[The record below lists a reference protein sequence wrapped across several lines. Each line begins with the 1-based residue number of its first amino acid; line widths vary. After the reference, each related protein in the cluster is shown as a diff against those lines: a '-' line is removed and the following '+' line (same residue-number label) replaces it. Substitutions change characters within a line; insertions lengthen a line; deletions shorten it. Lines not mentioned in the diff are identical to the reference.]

1 VSDQKWWVG
10 QAAYPHGRLGGL
22 KVPDQIN
29 RMIERFLEISNLRL
43 PDAAEVGA
51 S

>member
-1 VSDQKWWVG
+1 VVG
-10 QAAYPHGRLGGL
+10 WTGAHPHGRLGGL

-29 RMIERFLEISNLRL
+29 FLIERFLEISNLRS